1 MDDRPSVVNS
11 VGTST
16 SPPPVSSLGSLPV
29 EVIAAIYAAREPQ
42 DLDRIMDRT
51 FCGRTDDTLLTSL
64 VNLAHS
70 FAHALERYRRRRG
83 LRPLKLR
90 CTQCVGKD

>member
-1 MDDRPSVVNS
+1 MDDRPSGVTS
-11 VGTST
+11 VGTVT
-16 SPPPVSSLGSLPV
+16 VPHGGASSFGLPTDV
-29 EVIAAIYAAREPQ
+29 VAALFATKDPQ

-51 FCGRTDDTLLTSL
+51 FSGRTDDTLLTSL

-70 FAHALERYRRRRG
+70 FAHALERFRRRRG

-90 CTQCVGKD
+90 CTQCVGRD